1 MARLVIALLEISALF
16 AGLPEQLIPIENCR
30 KPGKSR
36 AVPPPRAPPRT
47 HLRAPR
53 MLCLAVAAQSYSD
66 GDEEPQRETHT
77 SVVPESCRD
86 VVLPQGAPR
95 PRSHAEYVSQEA
107 AGFKTQLRNR
117 NNCLEL
123 DFSSVLYGA
132 SFSLSAGVRGACC
145 PQGTQILPGMGQR
158 CLCMLQACPALQGSC
173 GMSKSWSWR
182 WHSSSDGS

>member
-1 MARLVIALLEISALF
+1 MYFVARLVIALLEISALF
-16 AGLPEQLIPIENCR
+16 AGLPEQLISIENCR

-36 AVPPPRAPPRT
+36 AVSPPRT

-53 MLCLAVAAQSYSD
+53 MPCPAVAAQSYSR
-66 GDEEPQRETHT
+66 GDEEPQRGTHT

-107 AGFKTQLRNR
+107 TGLKPQLRNR

-123 DFSSVLYGA
+123 DFYSVLYGT

-158 CLCMLQACPALQGSC
+158 CLCVLQHARPCKGAVE
-173 GMSKSWSWR
+173 
-182 WHSSSDGS
+182 